1 MDLFR
6 VIGEERNANR
16 AVPVLFARRNIAIG
30 EELTFNYNLKYEE
43 EVDDDT
49 EIAEIE
55 NVTSEKVYI
64 LKELDVFAVSNDNS
78 KIYFSESLYVN
89 VLLVRSVKTI
99 RGNLVKKKNGSLR
112 KIRNV

>member
-55 NVTSEKVYI
+55 NVTSEKVGI
-64 LKELDVFAVSNDNS
+64 SLRDSFADANAIS
-78 KIYFSESLYVN
+78 KIS
-89 VLLVRSVKTI
+89 
-99 RGNLVKKKNGSLR
+99 
-112 KIRNV
+112 

>member
-1 MDLFR
+1 MISMTSYLRFLIQCDPNLDLFR

-49 EIAEIE
+49 EIPEIE
-55 NVTSEKVYI
+55 NVTSEKVVCHFLNVI
-64 LKELDVFAVSNDNS
+64 S
-78 KIYFSESLYVN
+78 KIFLAKVYL
-89 VLLVRSVKTI
+89 
-99 RGNLVKKKNGSLR
+99 
-112 KIRNV
+112 